1 MPSITLCVALVWL
14 SKKLRVWK
22 EFGTDRVGEG
32 VLGGGEGGGGG
43 GGDPH
48 GGGAESGEPNCVV

>member
-14 SKKLRVWK
+14 SKKLRVCK
-22 EFGTDRVGEG
+22 EFGTDRLGEG
-32 VLGGGEGGGGG
+32 GLGGGEG